1 MLFEELSFHETPL
14 GELTLR
20 RRAEPRLNDVVI
32 YEEPPL
38 ARALYA
44 STEVGEEI
52 PGNLFLA
59 VARVLAYVFHL
70 RKAPSTDYVPRP
82 QPIDLPE
89 EYADIM
95 NKELNNGD

>member
-1 MLFEELSFHETPL
+1 VIAKGADLMAMQIRHIA
-14 GELTLR
+14 
-20 RRAEPRLNDVVI
+20 RANDVVI

-38 ARALYA
+38 ARAIYA
-44 STEVGEEI
+44 STEVGDEI

-70 RKAPSTDYVPRP
+70 RKASATDYIPRP
-82 QPIDLPE
+82 SAIELPE

-95 NKELNNGD
+95 DKEMNHGD